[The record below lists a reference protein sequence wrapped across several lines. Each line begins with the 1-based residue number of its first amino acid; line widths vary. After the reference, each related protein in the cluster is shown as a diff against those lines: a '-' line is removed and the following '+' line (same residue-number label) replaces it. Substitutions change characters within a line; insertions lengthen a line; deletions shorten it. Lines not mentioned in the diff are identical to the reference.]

1 MILKYLFYSTIV
13 TVIDFFVVWALT
25 NFLNV
30 NLIYANTIAV
40 ILGFIIHYIL
50 ASKSVFNTDY
60 GIKGFTVYILTFILG
75 LICADVL
82 IYVSYKYLFYFM
94 ENNIKLLLSK
104 GVSIVGPFFIMYFI
118 RKYVYKILN
127 KKVV

>member
-13 TVIDFFVVWALT
+13 TVIDFFVVWVLT
-25 NFLNV
+25 NFFNV
-30 NLIYANTIAV
+30 NLICANTIAV

-50 ASKSVFNTDY
+50 ASKSVFNTEY
-60 GIKGFTVYILTFILG
+60 GIKGFAVYISTFILG
-75 LICADVL
+75 LVCADAL
-82 IYVSYKYLFYFM
+82 IYVSYEYLFCFM
-94 ENNIKLLLSK
+94 GHNINLILSK

-118 RKYVYKILN
+118 RKYAYKILN

>member
-50 ASKSVFNTDY
+50 ASKSVFNTGY

-82 IYVSYKYLFYFM
+82 IYVSYEYLFYFM

-118 RKYVYKILN
+118 RKYAYKILN

>member
-13 TVIDFFVVWALT
+13 TIIDFFVVWVLT
-25 NFLNV
+25 NFFNM

-60 GIKGFTVYILTFILG
+60 GIKGLAVYILTFIFG

-82 IYVSYKYLFYFM
+82 IYVSYEYLFYLM
-94 ENNIKLLLSK
+94 ENNTKLLVSK

-118 RKYVYKILN
+118 RKYLYEILN

>member
-118 RKYVYKILN
+118 RKYAYKILN